1 MAAAIPYALLAGGT
15 LAQMKANEDVA
26 DKQRSIVNAQLQRND
41 ETAAQNNQ
49 QVLDQAKQIYDPTA
63 RQQSI
68 DAETQRVND
77 QQQADLKAGA
87 GGGTVGTVNT
97 AGDAGNVSDDF
108 LKAKAG
114 RAITEG
120 TRLTDLARSIA
131 KSRAIGGVQ
140 KTEGQ
145 QNADLYSNLNDLNST
160 NRNYAAASQTD
171 ASNVRPGALGT
182 LGSLASAIGTATAL
196 GGTGGISS
204 LFGGGNAAAGLGA
217 ADTLTDTTGYGFKA
231 NPLKAGVG
239 ARIPAGINWGAA

>member
-1 MAAAIPYALLAGGT
+1 M
-15 LAQMKANEDVA
+15 
-26 DKQRSIVNAQLQRND
+26 
-41 ETAAQNNQ
+41 
-49 QVLDQAKQIYDPTA
+49 
-63 RQQSI
+63 
-68 DAETQRVND
+68 
-77 QQQADLKAGA
+77 GA
-87 GGGTVGTVNT
+87 VNT

-108 LKAKAG
+108 LQAKAG

-120 TRLTDLARSIA
+120 NRLTDLARSIA
-131 KSRAIGGVQ
+131 KSRAISGVQ

-204 LFGGGNAAAGLGA
+204 LFGGGNAAGLGA
-217 ADTLTDTTGYGFKA
+217 ADAMADSSGYGFAA
-231 NPLKAGVG
+231 NPLKSGIG
-239 ARIPAGINWGAA
+239 AKIPAGINWGAA